1 MGNICWSKNNWED
14 NTQNHSDIRP
24 IVIETE
30 TWKRDSHG
38 LFDYETND
46 VIRKTLRIAGT
57 AQIYRNSDDLQF
69 LEYSYR
75 KVLKKN
81 RLFFEYSKD
90 LEVLSNTEKDDIEE
104 SKHFPVEMVKMNSK
118 NTLNPLEDLEPNF
131 EPIIQILYTEGQYW
145 IYHKAFYNKNDDFIT
160 KPENVIWYS
169 VRDYRNSAS
178 SLGYKLK

>member
-1 MGNICWSKNNWED
+1 MGNICWNKNNWED

-30 TWKRDSHG
+30 TWRRDSHG
-38 LFDYETND
+38 LFDYESND
-46 VIRKTLRIAGT
+46 VIRKTLRLAGT

-75 KVLKKN
+75 KSFKN
-81 RLFFEYSKD
+81 HLLLEYSKELD
-90 LEVLSNTEKDDIEE
+90 GFSNTEKDEIEE
-104 SKHFPVEMVKMNSK
+104 SKHFPVKMIKMNSG
-118 NTLNPLEDLEPNF
+118 NTLNPLEDLESSV
-131 EPIIQILYTEGQYW
+131 EPIVQILYTEGQYW
-145 IYHKAFYNKNDDFIT
+145 IYHKAFYSKNDDFTT

-169 VRDYRNSAS
+169 IRDYRNSAS